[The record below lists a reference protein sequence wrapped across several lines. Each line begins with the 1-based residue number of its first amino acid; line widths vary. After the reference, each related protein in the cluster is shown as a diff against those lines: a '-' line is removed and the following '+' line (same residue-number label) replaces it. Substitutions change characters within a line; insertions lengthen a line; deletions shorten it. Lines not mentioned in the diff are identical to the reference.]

1 MTERAMFPQEP
12 RRPEAGFTLVE
23 SLVAIIV
30 LVFGL
35 IAVTNLL
42 LVGASSNMVANQGTA
57 AAVSASKVLE
67 ALRRVPFTDLV
78 PVADQG
84 NLDRTNANEATAA
97 ASCDTVVL
105 PTAFACFDDIEGV
118 GRIYTRWRIE
128 AVPGTARALHI
139 HILSEGLGALSRS
152 RSRAE
157 FTVLRTCTDSTT
169 GPAGA
174 LVPPCPVGP

>member
-1 MTERAMFPQEP
+1 MKPVES
-12 RRPEAGFTLVE
+12 RRQEAGFTLVE

-67 ALRRVPFTDLV
+67 SLRQVPFTDLV
-78 PVADQG
+78 PFAGQGDLDVA
-84 NLDRTNANEATAA
+84 NTNEATTAPP
-97 ASCDTVVL
+97 CDTVPL
-105 PTAFACFDDIEGV
+105 PATFRCFDDIEGV
-118 GRIYTRWRIE
+118 GRVYTRWRIE
-128 AVPGTARALHI
+128 AVPGTARGLYI
-139 HILSEGLGALSRS
+139 HILSEGLGALARS

-157 FTVLRTCTDSTT
+157 FTTLRTCTDSTPV
-169 GPAGA
+169 PAGSP
-174 LVPPCPVGP
+174 VVPCPPAP